1 MNGKSKLKTGN
12 FLNQLEIAMSKI
24 ITYPSTLFIH
34 SEIKSVFGNYMIN
47 LKQANRLIPTFHSK
61 HQLLN

>member
-12 FLNQLEIAMSKI
+12 FLNQMEIAMSKI

-34 SEIKSVFGNYMIN
+34 NEMKSLFGDYMIN
-47 LKQANRLIPTFHSK
+47 LK
-61 HQLLN
+61 

>member
-12 FLNQLEIAMSKI
+12 FLNQMEIAMSKI

-34 SEIKSVFGNYMIN
+34 NEMKSLFGNYMIN
-47 LKQANRLIPTFHSK
+47 LK
-61 HQLLN
+61 